1 MFQVWDK
8 YFGPFNQRNV
18 SQVTLNT
25 HHNSTIQWLPDDPV
39 QVCAVGWEPNPAH
52 TELLKKLEKSYN
64 DCGFRTII
72 HTETGVDVRNTKNKV
87 AIGIIV
93 PSL

>member
-1 MFQVWDK
+1 MNSSKEIRYKDK
-8 YFGPFNQRNV
+8 
-18 SQVTLNT
+18 
-25 HHNSTIQWLPDDPV
+25 
-39 QVCAVGWEPNPAH
+39 GWGRK
-52 TELLKKLEKSYN
+52 LLKKLEKSYN

>member
-1 MFQVWDK
+1 M
-8 YFGPFNQRNV
+8 
-18 SQVTLNT
+18 SQVTLI
-25 HHNSTIQWLPDDPV
+25 STLQWLLNDPV

-87 AIGIIV
+87 IIRLIV